1 MRADLHTGAN
11 GSKGERVIGLR
22 PGSRK
27 TMLVRLALELWRRGR
42 LDLGEL
48 VETRGRPVRTERQAL
63 YYLARSSTAD
73 LEPLVAESLNGDRIV
88 LEGPTGGLRG
98 PERQLLQR
106 LGVELPSPS
115 DSNGEAPAGERGEKE
130 PVRFI
135 DMTPALLGLAAV
147 VMALRYLALGMSDRE
162 LYVMAGIGYAAFVL
176 IRTFSYRLRRPKNA
190 PVPSAELDPRA

>member
-1 MRADLHTGAN
+1 VRADLHTRRN
-11 GSKGERVIGLR
+11 GGGRVIGLR

-27 TMLVRLALELWRRGR
+27 TMLVRLALELWRQGR

-48 VETRGRPVRTERQAL
+48 IETRGRPVRTERQAL
-63 YYLARSSTAD
+63 YYLSRSSTAD

-88 LEGPTGGLRG
+88 LEGPPDGLRG
-98 PERQLLQR
+98 PERELLQR
-106 LGVELPSPS
+106 LGVELP
-115 DSNGEAPAGERGEKE
+115 GEDPDPAGDEAKE

-176 IRTFSYRLRRPKNA
+176 IRTFSYRLKRPRNA
-190 PVPSAELDPRA
+190 PAPELDLDGDGGGR